1 MKATIAAATILLA
14 ASVQAQD
21 WGRFSEPLNVELLS
35 EKNHARLLMDFT
47 YKGPGPE
54 ELFWLAPKDTITDG
68 ASIPR
73 VAWSVIGAPFEGQYR
88 KAAIIHDVACV
99 ERTRSWRATHRAFY
113 TGMRAAGVGETQAKI
128 MYAAVYHFGPRWA
141 EPKSIML
148 PRTEAALIAPK
159 LEKLKAELPVGMEAV
174 LASDGRLVSRTIST
188 GMLKRE
194 KVEEVVG
201 AVFEVRVIQPPSSE
215 AEFERMKAEIEQK
228 DLSLAEIEDIQV
240 AELSE
245 TR

>member
-1 MKATIAAATILLA
+1 MKATIAATTILLA

-21 WGRFSEPLNVELLS
+21 WGTFSEPLYVELLN

-47 YKGPGPE
+47 YKGPRPD
-54 ELFWLAPKDTITDG
+54 ELFWLAPKDAITDG

-73 VAWSVIGAPFEGQYR
+73 IAWNVIGAPFEGQYR

-99 ERTRSWRATHRAFY
+99 ERTRSWQVTHRAFY
-113 TGMRAAGVGETQAKI
+113 TAMRAAGVAETQAKI

-141 EPKSIML
+141 EPKSIPL
-148 PRTEAALIAPK
+148 PRTDAALVEPK
-159 LEKLKAELPVGMEAV
+159 LKQLNAELPVGMEAV
-174 LASDGRLVSRTIST
+174 LVNSGRPVSRTIST
-188 GMLKRE
+188 GLLKRE

-201 AVFEVRVIQPPSSE
+201 AVFEVRVVQPPLSK
-215 AEFERMKAEIEQK
+215 AQFERMKAEIEQR
-228 DLSLAEIEDIQV
+228 DLSLTEIEGIQV
-240 AELSE
+240 AEPSE

>member
-1 MKATIAAATILLA
+1 MKATIAAAMILLT

-21 WGRFSEPLNVELLS
+21 WGRFSEPLNVEFLS
-35 EKNHARLLMDFT
+35 EKNRAKLLVDFT

-99 ERTRSWRATHRAFY
+99 ERTRSWQVTHRAFY
-113 TGMRAAGVGETQAKI
+113 TAMRAAGVGETQAKI

-148 PRTEAALIAPK
+148 PRTAAALIAPK
-159 LEKLKAELPVGMEAV
+159 LAELKAELPVGMEAV
-174 LASDGRLVSRTIST
+174 LASDGR
-188 GMLKRE
+188 
-194 KVEEVVG
+194 VVG
-201 AVFEVRVIQPPSSE
+201 WLV
-215 AEFERMKAEIEQK
+215 
-228 DLSLAEIEDIQV
+228 
-240 AELSE
+240 
-245 TR
+245 